1 MAGIVCE
8 TAGQGRARRGR
19 AIGRSGAA
27 GRYGRDAH
35 AESGVAALEGEDC
48 ASPRCLVGPSNTLPE
63 CRVDFVGGCKTM
75 KKKSRLAVR

>member
-48 ASPRCLVGPSNTLPE
+48 ASPRCLVGPSNTLPNAGWTLSE
-63 CRVDFVGGCKTM
+63 VAKTM